1 MPKGDRGGRRRG
13 GSEGLDPGDIR
24 NTSSLI
30 SEREGKQALVDAT
43 LATLKDFRD
52 EYGAEV
58 GDLVVATI
66 TGKGASTMAYS
77 DGENIGVNKSYF
89 SDRMETA
96 YADCVKSGFHPSNG
110 NKTALQAVVA
120 HEMGHNLTAIVGQK
134 LGTTIM
140 DSAADR
146 IVREA
151 RQATGHRG
159 VVQMAS
165 RISKYATYSN
175 AEAVAEAVA
184 DIYCNGSRAKAES
197 RAIVNVINK
206 YLR

>member
-1 MPKGDRGGRRRG
+1 MPKGDRGGRRG
-13 GSEGLDPGDIR
+13 GSAGLDPGDIKS
-24 NTSSLI
+24 TSSLI
-30 SEREGKQALVDAT
+30 SEREGKQELVDAT

-58 GDLVVATI
+58 GDLVIATI
-66 TGKGASTMAYS
+66 TGKGATAMAYS
-77 DGENIGVNKSYF
+77 DGENVGVNKSYF

-110 NKTALQAVVA
+110 NKTALQAVIA
-120 HEMGHNLTAIVGQK
+120 HEMGHNLTALVGQK

-146 IVREA
+146 IVKEA
-151 RQATGHRG
+151 RRMTKHRG

-184 DIYCNGSRAKAES
+184 DVYCNGSRAKTES
-197 RAIVNVINK
+197 RAIVDVLNN
-206 YLR
+206 YLK